1 MINIEEELNQVKDA
15 DDNLFPEWLFNPV
28 YNDFGDNYYSRSFAE
43 DELTTIIKKLRRR
56 YNDFFEWAEAIEMY
70 NEYMDK
76 MIEKYGSIRVIKNA
90 LEVDMMEDPIPSK
103 PKLKNNRKNRQ
114 FLRTGIAPS
123 RKIVDV
129 VIPDEEML
137 AIARQAF
144 PDTMG
149 ETIDEADSLK
159 KLPKEQAK
167 RLKEIQQNLAG
178 RSRRDNLYRSV
189 GNNRGTDFIVEYL
202 NQAKRGV
209 YSSSGIKEE
218 TENQSLV
225 DIMEEMDR
233 IADTRPELLE
243 DETESQTT
251 YKNGRLVRKSDEI
264 RMQILEELYKE
275 GIDIFGNMTKNMD
288 KKSVKMV
295 RSRIG
300 ATEPMTKKE
309 LKKHKKRNKKEQA
322 RIQRRRDANSILEE
336 TLLGNKLDV
345 HTDSNGNLNLR
356 LRDLFRDD

>member
-1 MINIEEELNQVKDA
+1 M
-15 DDNLFPEWLFNPV
+15 
-28 YNDFGDNYYSRSFAE
+28 
-43 DELTTIIKKLRRR
+43 
-56 YNDFFEWAEAIEMY
+56 
-70 NEYMDK
+70 
-76 MIEKYGSIRVIKNA
+76 
-90 LEVDMMEDPIPSK
+90 
-103 PKLKNNRKNRQ
+103 
-114 FLRTGIAPS
+114 
-123 RKIVDV
+123 
-129 VIPDEEML
+129 
-137 AIARQAF
+137 
-144 PDTMG
+144 
-149 ETIDEADSLK
+149 K

-309 LKKHKKRNKKEQA
+309 LKKLKKRNKKEQA

>member
-1 MINIEEELNQVKDA
+1 MIDIEEELSQVKNA
-15 DDNLFPEWLFNPV
+15 DDTLFPEWLFNPV
-28 YNDFGDNYYSRSFAE
+28 YNNFGDNYYSRSFAE

-56 YNDFFEWAEAIEMY
+56 YNDFFEWSEAIELY
-70 NEYMDK
+70 NEYMEK
-76 MIEKYGSIRVIKNA
+76 MIDKYGSIRVIKNA
-90 LEVDMMEDPIPSK
+90 LEVDMMDDPIPSK

-114 FLRTGIAPS
+114 FLRAGITPS
-123 RKIVDV
+123 RKVVDIVL
-129 VIPDEEML
+129 PDEEIL
-137 AIARQAF
+137 TIARQAF
-144 PDTMG
+144 PNAMG
-149 ETIDEADSLK
+149 ETVNESDSLK

-178 RSRRDNLYRSV
+178 KSRRDNLYRAV

-209 YSSSGIKEE
+209 YSSSGINEGG
-218 TENQSLV
+218 ENQCLA
-225 DIMEEMDR
+225 DIIEEMDR

-243 DETESQTT
+243 DETDNQTT
-251 YKNGRLVRKSDEI
+251 YKNGRLVRKSEEL

-275 GIDIFGNMTKNMD
+275 GIDIFGNMTKSMD

-295 RSRIG
+295 RARIG

-309 LKKHKKRNKKEQA
+309 LKKLKKKNRKEQEK
-322 RIQRRRDANSILEE
+322 IQRRRDANSILEE

-356 LRDLFRDD
+356 LRDLFKD